1 MKKLLFV
8 LSTFIGVHSFAQTS
22 VTTFGAKGGVNF
34 SSISNKGYDDTKTRT
49 GFHAGLFANM
59 PISDNFSIQPEVLY
73 SQEGAKVTRT
83 YNSAK
88 ISSKLNLDYVQVP
101 IMFQVRPVKQFYI
114 EAGPQFGFLVNAKAK
129 GDLAVGN
136 NNVANTTLDVK
147 DQTKSFNFGLGAGLG
162 YDITENIGIGARY
175 NFGLSDINKNG
186 NTNINNPDNKNRLR
200 NFQVSAYFK
209 F

>member
-34 SSISNKGYDDTKTRT
+34 SSISDKGYDDTKTRT

-73 SQEGAKVTRT
+73 SQEGAKVT
-83 YNSAK
+83 YNSGK
-88 ISSKLNLDYVQVP
+88 SHNQLNLDYIQVP

-129 GDLAVGN
+129 GDVAVGN
-136 NNVANTTLDVK
+136 NIAANTTLDVK

>member
-73 SQEGAKVTRT
+73 SQEGAKVT
-83 YNSAK
+83 YNSGK
-88 ISSKLNLDYVQVP
+88 SHNQLNLDYIQVP

-129 GDLAVGN
+129 GDVAVGN
-136 NNVANTTLDVK
+136 NIAANTTLDVK